1 MDPIGSITTAQPIY
15 KESKGWP
22 ACGFPTPNIGL
33 GASLSGQSSES
44 PMKHKPSLSTPVSSK
59 IKNKLPNMN
68 MLSKYDMCMYRLH
81 IIWYLCTYIYNMCKI
96 YVYTTYVNTAYVKT
110 ICVYTVYVYK
120 IYVYYIEYV
129 FWILYIHVLNMI
141 YVYVEYVCIYDI
153 ICIYYICNTIL
164 FSCTLCKLL

>member
-110 ICVYTVYVYK
+110 IDVYIPYMY
-120 IYVYYIEYV
+120 IRYMCIILNMYFEYYIFMY
-129 FWILYIHVLNMI
+129 
-141 YVYVEYVCIYDI
+141 
-153 ICIYYICNTIL
+153 
-164 FSCTLCKLL
+164 